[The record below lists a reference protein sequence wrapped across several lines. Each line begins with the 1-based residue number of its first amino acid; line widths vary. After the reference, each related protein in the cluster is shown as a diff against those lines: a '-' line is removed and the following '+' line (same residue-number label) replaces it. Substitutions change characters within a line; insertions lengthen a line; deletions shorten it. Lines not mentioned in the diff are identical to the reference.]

1 MKRLAILGASG
12 HGKVVADIAKCCGWE
27 EIVFFDDAFPKKTTL
42 EDWLIV
48 GNTQVF
54 LSSMNDYDGCIV
66 AIGNNVTRLDKT
78 RLLISSGAPIISLM
92 HPTSVISKYS
102 SIGLGSVVMANAVIN
117 PFSKIGLACIVN
129 TSATIDHDCELMEAV
144 HVSPG
149 ANLAGS
155 VKVKECTSI
164 GIGASINQGLSIG
177 KNVIIGAG
185 SVVVND
191 IPDNV
196 ISVGIPSKVIRG
208 FKCQIIH
215 FLRGLP
221 ILKKKQMLFTIPYCL
236 IR

>member
-12 HGKVVADIAKCCGWE
+12 HGKVVADIAECSGWE
-27 EIVFFDDAFPKKTTL
+27 EVVFFDDAFPPKATL
-42 EDWLIV
+42 EGWSIV

-78 RLLISSGAPIISLM
+78 RYLLSSNAPIITLI
-92 HPTSVISKYS
+92 HPSAVVSKYS
-102 SIGLGSVVMANAVIN
+102 SIELGSVVMANAVIN
-117 PFSKIGLACIVN
+117 SFSKIGLACIVN

-155 VKVKECTSI
+155 VKIKECTWI
-164 GIGASINQGLSIG
+164 GIGASINQCLSIG
-177 KNVIIGAG
+177 KNVIIGSG
-185 SVVVND
+185 SVVIND

-196 ISVGIPSKVIRG
+196 ISVGIPSKVIKG
-208 FKCQIIH
+208 SKC
-215 FLRGLP
+215 
-221 ILKKKQMLFTIPYCL
+221 
-236 IR
+236 